1 MSSAS
6 STQGGR
12 KIVGLLFWL
21 ALSFAAAA
29 IGGVASA
36 SAPEFYRELVRP
48 TWAPPAWV
56 FGPVWTMLYLLMGIA
71 AWLVWRERGFGGART
86 ALALFLVQ
94 LVANAMWSWLFFAW
108 QLGAL
113 ATVEI
118 FILWGLILATTITF
132 WRIRPLAGAL
142 LVPYLLWVSFAS
154 VLCIAIWRANPQ
166 LLG

>member
-1 MSSAS
+1 
-6 STQGGR
+6 
-12 KIVGLLFWL
+12 
-21 ALSFAAAA
+21 
-29 IGGVASA
+29 
-36 SAPEFYRELVRP
+36 
-48 TWAPPAWV
+48 
-56 FGPVWTMLYLLMGIA
+56 
-71 AWLVWRERGFGGART
+71 VWREREFGGART

-94 LVANAMWSWLFFAW
+94 LVANSLWSWLFFAW

-118 FILWGLILATTITF
+118 FILWGLILATTIAF

-154 VLCIAIWRANPQ
+154 VLCFAIWRANPQ